1 MVLSFLVAAAASVL
15 AGNLIYNKDEI
26 MLETF
31 SLSKYRTM
39 LCRIRKQVIC
49 AYMYKKLLHLSS
61 IIQSHSLQWIRVP
74 KAGSAYVYSYICV
87 GELIAFIVG
96 WNLVMEYVIGEL
108 PQ

>member
-1 MVLSFLVAAAASVL
+1 MQNSE
-15 AGNLIYNKDEI
+15 AGNLCLHVQKIV
-26 MLETF
+26 TF
-31 SLSKYRTM
+31 
-39 LCRIRKQVIC
+39 IFNN
-49 AYMYKKLLHLSS
+49 S
-61 IIQSHSLQWIRVP
+61 ISFLQWIRVP